1 MDREAWQPTVH
12 AVEYNS
18 ATKQQQ
24 QARERIRAFQ
34 SFVLMW
40 TVRSFCL
47 FLPAL
52 FAFMFTRI
60 PFGVEVLCVGM
71 TMHTLFLEHI
81 CRGEVM
87 THLQKTLC
95 FQPPSWWENVFIR
108 SINVEQVSLRDAF
121 GCRSSSSSITIV
133 EMTMGWL
140 DSPNT
145 HQQASLRI
153 AYIK

>member
-1 MDREAWQPTVH
+1 M
-12 AVEYNS
+12 
-18 ATKQQQ
+18 
-24 QARERIRAFQ
+24 
-34 SFVLMW
+34 
-40 TVRSFCL
+40 

-52 FAFMFTRI
+52 FAFMFTRF

-81 CRGEVM
+81 GLGDVM

-121 GCRSSSSSITIV
+121 DCRMHNYS
-133 EMTMGWL
+133 GNDNGL
-140 DSPNT
+140 
-145 HQQASLRI
+145 A
-153 AYIK
+153 